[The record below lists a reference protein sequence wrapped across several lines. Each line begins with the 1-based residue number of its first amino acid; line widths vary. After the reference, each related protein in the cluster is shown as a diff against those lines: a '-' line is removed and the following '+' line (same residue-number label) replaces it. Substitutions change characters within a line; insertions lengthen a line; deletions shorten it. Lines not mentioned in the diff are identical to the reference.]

1 MILGAGPAGLCA
13 ALPLGDDALI
23 LERRDD
29 IGGIAGSFEF
39 HGVIF
44 DMGGHSFHSPHPE
57 VRNLVFNSL
66 EMFEQ
71 TRDARCYAYGSLI
84 PYPFQKYFHEL
95 KDPKVVAE
103 CEQGLSLSEGAADA
117 ANLESYLR
125 RRFGVGLAEH
135 FLLPYNRKQWGA
147 DLRRLS
153 TDWVSERIAAARGNH
168 ERFETSGGKRKPLQD
183 DTTVAYPSRGGFGE
197 ITKALA
203 RRVRNLRLATSVK
216 RIDPLK
222 NKIYTEAGEV
232 LPWRRL
238 VSTLPLNKLLEM
250 SEHVPESLRLEISR
264 LEHIS
269 LKLVFVV
276 VGRPVETSI
285 QRIYTAEPR
294 IPAHKIVVASNCS
307 DYLRS
312 LPCHGFLGEVACAP
326 HSHLNAKT
334 TEDGFVT
341 GLLELGLIKDAREI
355 VATSSTDLGFA
366 YPAPTMDR
374 SAIVDRA
381 KSWLEGH
388 GIYSIGRFGEWA
400 YINSDEAMFRG
411 LAIAKRIAAEL

>member
-1 MILGAGPAGLCA
+1 M
-13 ALPLGDDALI
+13 
-23 LERRDD
+23 
-29 IGGIAGSFEF
+29 
-39 HGVIF
+39 
-44 DMGGHSFHSPHPE
+44 
-57 VRNLVFNSL
+57 FNSL